1 MRDII
6 RVICKYFH
14 SFVSSKNYILGRLEF
29 QLDTDNRE
37 FQDALQ
43 LITHTRQ
50 SVFLTGKAG
59 TGKSTFLKYICNHTK
74 KKYVVLAPTGIAAIN
89 AGGVTLHSFFKL
101 PFRPML
107 PDDPDLSLS
116 HGRIFEFF
124 KYPKEKRK
132 IIAEVDLIII
142 DEISMVRA
150 DIIDCVDRILRVYS
164 GNMRLPF
171 GGKQLLF
178 VGDVFQLEPVVP
190 SDQKEILS
198 LFYASPF
205 FFSARVFKDI
215 NLVPIELQKVY
226 RQTDSVF
233 INILDR
239 IRNNAARK
247 QELDTLNGRYFPSF
261 EPQNEDMYITLATR
275 RDQVD
280 FINEKK
286 LAELPGE
293 EYVSVGKIEGDF
305 PESSLPTQL
314 NLSIKEQAQVIFI
327 DNDYERRWVN
337 GTIGMV
343 SGIDE
348 NGNVYVLLES
358 GVEHLVEPTSWRNY
372 KYKYNEKEK
381 RIEEEIVGTFEQL
394 PIRLAWAITV
404 HKSQGLTFSRVVVD
418 LTGGVFAGGQTYV
431 ALSRCTSLEGL
442 VLKSKISS
450 RDIFIRKEIVEFSQ
464 IFNNQALIEKS
475 IKESEAELQYGR
487 AAQGFRQGNMKEAV
501 EAFAAAVSKR
511 NELDNPMVQRLLRLK
526 LQALNSQKAQIKAL
540 REELHSLRETQKEYA
555 HEYYLMGNECITK
568 AHDANAAIRCFDKA
582 LNLNPN
588 YVEAWVRKGVTLL
601 DIGEDYDAQVCLNKA
616 VKLSPKSFKARY
628 NRGKCLLKLK
638 YYDEAILDFQQAV
651 SIKPKHAASH
661 EYLAEGFRAIGEDEL
676 AQRHQDI
683 ADALRGGED
692 I

>member
-1 MRDII
+1 MD
-6 RVICKYFH
+6 
-14 SFVSSKNYILGRLEF
+14 F
-29 QLDTDNRE
+29 QLDTNNKE

-247 QELDTLNGRYFPSF
+247 QELDTLNGRYFTSF

>member
-1 MRDII
+1 MD
-6 RVICKYFH
+6 
-14 SFVSSKNYILGRLEF
+14 F
-29 QLDTDNRE
+29 QLDTNNKE

-89 AGGVTLHSFFKL
+89 VGGVTLHSFFKL

-348 NGNVYVLLES
+348 NGNVYVLLEN

-616 VKLSPKSFKARY
+616 IKLSPKSFKARY

-638 YYDEAILDFQQAV
+638 YYDEAILDFQQAI

-676 AQRHQDI
+676 AQQHQDI

>member
-1 MRDII
+1 MD
-6 RVICKYFH
+6 
-14 SFVSSKNYILGRLEF
+14 F
-29 QLDTDNRE
+29 QLDTNNKE

-348 NGNVYVLLES
+348 NGNVYVLLEN

-450 RDIFIRKEIVEFSQ
+450 RDIFIRKEIVEFRQ

-651 SIKPKHAASH
+651 SIKPKHAATH
-661 EYLAEGFRAIGEDEL
+661 EYLAQGFRAIGEDEL

>member
-1 MRDII
+1 
-6 RVICKYFH
+6 
-14 SFVSSKNYILGRLEF
+14 
-29 QLDTDNRE
+29 
-37 FQDALQ
+37 
-43 LITHTRQ
+43 
-50 SVFLTGKAG
+50 
-59 TGKSTFLKYICNHTK
+59 
-74 KKYVVLAPTGIAAIN
+74 
-89 AGGVTLHSFFKL
+89 
-101 PFRPML
+101 ML

-226 RQTDSVF
+226 RQTDPVF
-233 INILDR
+233 INVLDR

-372 KYKYNEKEK
+372 KYKYNEKER

-475 IKESEAELQYGR
+475 LKESEAELQYGR
-487 AAQGFRQGNMKEAV
+487 AAQGFRLGNMQEAV

-638 YYDEAILDFQQAV
+638 YYDEAILDFQQAI

-676 AQRHQDI
+676 AQQHQDI